1 MHKEDFKY
9 CLLYRLRLKQEIS
22 EQEVERF
29 LEYNQNLVNKET
41 IDVHDFKDIFE
52 TAVQQAKMESQTL
65 QVMQQETVH
74 KYEAMRASR
83 KGFGETGFGGTL
95 AGDDDFSR
103 QTSPLKDMTS
113 HRTATN
119 RQLTFDDRE
128 ILDIVK
134 QVALAGKV

>member
-1 MHKEDFKY
+1 M
-9 CLLYRLRLKQEIS
+9 
-22 EQEVERF
+22 
-29 LEYNQNLVNKET
+29 EYNQNLVNKET

-52 TAVQQAKMESQTL
+52 AAVQQAKMESQTL
-65 QVMQQETVH
+65 QVMQEETVH
-74 KYEAMRASR
+74 KFEAMRASR
-83 KGFGETGFGGTL
+83 KGFGETGLGLGGTL

-103 QTSPLKDMTS
+103 QTSPLKDMGS

-128 ILDIVK
+128 ILDILK

>member
-9 CLLYRLRLKQEIS
+9 CLLYRLRLKQDIS
-22 EQEVERF
+22 EQEIERF

-41 IDVHDFKDIFE
+41 IDVHDFKDLFE
-52 TAVQQAKMESQTL
+52 IPISQAKMESQTL
-65 QVMQQETVH
+65 QVMQQETVN
-74 KYEAMRASR
+74 KYEAMRGSR
-83 KGFGETGFGGTL
+83 KGFGETGFAGTM

-103 QTSPLKDMTS
+103 QTSPLKDMSS

-119 RQLTFDDRE
+119 RVMTFDDRE
-128 ILDIVK
+128 VLDILK